1 MNLKNKHALWIE
13 LICFVMLS
21 ILFCLT
27 HVWQGFFYITAVLTF
42 LLAIIFVER
51 WKIFGLIILVSLIDI
66 MFDHTLIG
74 GQIKDLGLCQVV
86 LDILKLTVCIRY
98 IKSFITQKKKLNLKL
113 LVPLILLFL
122 LLTIC
127 FFNQSNPLRILLNCL
142 TLYVLFDERICAS
155 FVYLS
160 RSLFFSII
168 AVFICMS
175 CLGKTSFQVISSD
188 LLKLVI
194 IINLALI
201 VLFVLRCHKKVCILT
216 FFTLF
221 MPILFFGIEFDSSVF
236 LVNFLISVLVF
247 ILCYFKLKKFN
258 LRSVLFVFVL
268 IAVITVLVTTNM
280 HVVNRIQNL
289 NLMQEFNLISDVFLD
304 CGYIALILFFTLNHW
319 QNKKLKN
326 YPIDYAVLEK
336 VSISIIIPVYNG
348 AKFVKR
354 CIDKVLQINLNKE
367 IIVINDGSTD
377 GTLQILEEY
386 AEKIVL
392 INLDKNQGV
401 SHARN
406 LGLAKAKGDFIAF
419 VDVDDDFELDMHP
432 KILTKILHDK
442 ADVGIC
448 HCDLV
453 DMEGLLI
460 SKTKFKFTFNALP
473 QDEVIKRMLLGNID
487 VTAWTTVYK
496 AELAKSV
503 KFEDPIRVGEDRLY
517 QLKIALRAKKTVF
530 ICEDL
535 YHYVQNPESTLHSN
549 TFLQKVL
556 DYARLDEFLTE
567 TEKEKLMTS
576 FPNEY
581 KCFKQEIKLGIL
593 FLILEWR
600 NYSNWQK
607 QELINWYQKIF
618 DKDICDYVLSDEKFD
633 FPLKSECFI
642 IKYFGVYKR
651 FKYQSFWSFI
661 ANMLSQ
667 VLESINFLVLE

>member
-1 MNLKNKHALWIE
+1 MKKQEIARLMPGEAHKRIKTAQSIVVIGPTSSGKSTLIYAL
-13 LICFVMLS
+13 VN
-21 ILFCLT
+21 
-27 HVWQGFFYITAVLTF
+27 HQ
-42 LLAIIFVER
+42 IIKF
-51 WKIFGLIILVSLIDI
+51 ILVGVGD
-66 MFDHTLIG
+66 
-74 GQIKDLGLCQVV
+74 KCQ
-86 LDILKLTVCIRY
+86 T
-98 IKSFITQKKKLNLKL
+98 
-113 LVPLILLFL
+113 
-122 LLTIC
+122 TIIPC
-127 FFNQSNPLRILLNCL
+127 NF
-142 TLYVLFDERICAS
+142 LFDERICAS

-160 RSLFFSII
+160 RSLFLSII

-268 IAVITVLVTTNM
+268 IAVITVLVATNM

-289 NLMQEFNLISDVFLD
+289 NLMQEFNLIGDVFLD

-419 VDVDDDFELDMHP
+419 VDVDDDFELDMHS
-432 KILTKILHDK
+432 KILTKMLKND
-442 ADVGIC
+442 ADVGMCQYDDINLNGKKITRTGRFLNYENLEQA
-448 HCDLV
+448 DVIRLN
-453 DMEGLLI
+453 LLNRLNN
-460 SKTKFKFTFNALP
+460 T
-473 QDEVIKRMLLGNID
+473 VW
-487 VTAWTTVYK
+487 VTIYK
-496 AELAKSV
+496 SELAKSV
-503 KFEDPIRVGEDRLY
+503 KFEEQIKIGEDRLY
-517 QLKIALRAKKTVF
+517 LLRIALKAQKTVF
-530 ICEDL
+530 VNEDL
-535 YHYVQNPESTLHSN
+535 YHYIKNP
-549 TFLQKVL
+549 
-556 DYARLDEFLTE
+556 
-567 TEKEKLMTS
+567 TS
-576 FPNEY
+576 ATN
-581 KCFKQEIKLGIL
+581 
-593 FLILEWR
+593 
-600 NYSNWQK
+600 S
-607 QELINWYQKIF
+607 
-618 DKDICDYVLSDEKFD
+618 EKFLYNVES
-633 FPLKSECFI
+633 FLEI
-642 IKYFGVYKR
+642 ITTL
-651 FKYQSFWSFI
+651 
-661 ANMLSQ
+661 ALLL
-667 VLESINFLVLE
+667 LE